1 VAADLTVV
9 VVVPVAAQ
17 LIPHRQGAEMA
28 ARVAAAHRQAW
39 LVDLEQQVKVM
50 IAAYVIATDLVQVE
64 VVQAVQVVQLLP
76 VVKAAQVYKQVLPAL
91 LHIMQVADQVGL
103 AQAAWAEVVHIIVQE
118 PSILVEVEEE
128 VLVALVAQVS
138 SCFVMQALIQQQLP
152 LQVVHQSLFPVHI
165 GYIDGLVQDR

>member
-1 VAADLTVV
+1 
-9 VVVPVAAQ
+9 
-17 LIPHRQGAEMA
+17 MA

-50 IAAYVIATDLVQVE
+50 IAVYVIATDLVQVE

-103 AQAAWAEVVHIIVQE
+103 AQAVWAEVVHIIVQE
-118 PSILVEVEEE
+118 PSIPAAAAAV
-128 VLVALVAQVS
+128 VLVARAAQVS
-138 SCFVMQALIQQQLP
+138 SCFVMQALIQ
-152 LQVVHQSLFPVHI
+152 
-165 GYIDGLVQDR
+165 